1 MNIYVFLG
9 PPGVGKGS
17 LSRLCVDTLGW
28 VQLSTGNLCRSHI
41 AKQTDIGKKIDFTI
55 KSGKLIPD
63 SLITDMVKQWFTDNC
78 SLNSTVI
85 LDGYPRTVAQA
96 IAIRDMFEN
105 NLSTYKLNV
114 VKLVIPEEVVIT
126 RLSSRLICGNNECQA
141 VYSAV
146 TQSLVPRNLNSCDK
160 CSSVLIRRQDDEE
173 KYIRERLSIYN
184 QHEGDLLKYY
194 SQLGQRVLSLNVEKQ
209 LEDVFAEFKRLI
221 S

>member
-17 LSRLCVDTLGW
+17 LSRLCVDNFGW
-28 VQLSTGNLCRSHI
+28 LQLSTGNLCRTHI

-63 SLITDMVKQWFTDNC
+63 SLITDMVKQWLLDNC

-85 LDGYPRTVAQA
+85 LDGYPRTVVQA
-96 IAIRDMFEN
+96 MAIRDMLET
-105 NLSTYKLNV
+105 NLTTYKLNV

-126 RLSSRLICGNNECQA
+126 RLSTRLICGNNECQA
-141 VYSAV
+141 VYSTVA
-146 TQSLVPRNLNSCDK
+146 QSLVPKNLNSCDK
-160 CSSVLIRRQDDEE
+160 CSSILIKRQDDDE

-194 SQLGQRVLSLNVEKQ
+194 MQLGQQVLNLDVEKQ
-209 LEDVFAEFKRLI
+209 LDDVFAEFKRLI